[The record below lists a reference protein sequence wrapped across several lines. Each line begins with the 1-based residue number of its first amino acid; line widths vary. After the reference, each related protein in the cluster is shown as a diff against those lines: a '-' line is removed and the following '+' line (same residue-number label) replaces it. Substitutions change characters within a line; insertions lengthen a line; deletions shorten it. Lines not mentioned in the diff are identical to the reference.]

1 MNSVDEFYSVAEIAE
16 ILQVSTQLV
25 YALIRQ
31 GAISAHK
38 VGDRQYRIAESDFKE
53 YLASA
58 KDENRACHNQPT
70 EGMPGRHASQRTQ
83 EAPI

>member
-1 MNSVDEFYSVAEIAE
+1 MNSVDEFYSVSEIAE

-70 EGMPGRHASQRTQ
+70 AGMPGRHTPQRTQ